1 LDLLKK
7 GNSSISVYARA
18 ASRLLE
24 EQVGANT
31 RIAVQEDAAVADW
44 PRQIDDGT
52 AMAAPPQ
59 WLVNTLGCVLWEQ
72 GHGSDP
78 IALAVMDEMIPS
90 NEPVAKFDQRAE
102 GSQVRE
108 WAKRIGI
115 PLVSISQRSRPEI
128 YKPDNRRSTRPPN
141 DSYQPQRGRGKSGR
155 SGSFGGPLVE
165 KPPAPT
171 PSVGVRL
178 LARGEMLAP

>member
-31 RIAVQEDAAVADW
+31 RITVQEDAAVADW
-44 PRQIDDGT
+44 PSQTDGAT
-52 AMAAPPQ
+52 AMSTPPQ

-72 GHGSDP
+72 GHGTDS

-90 NEPVAKFDQRAE
+90 GEPAAKFDQRAE

-108 WAKRIGI
+108 WAKRLGL
-115 PLVSISQRSRPEI
+115 PLVSLSQRSRPEI
-128 YKPDNRRSTRPPN
+128 YKPDNRRTPRPPN
-141 DSYQPQRGRGKSGR
+141 DTYQPQRGRGGPGR